1 MSRFSRAIEPFVS
14 AELKFAAQAK
24 ADGQPEIAFR
34 CLERAHVL
42 GQSATAQH
50 VRVHWQMLR
59 WGLAQRNLK
68 EVFGQLFRLIGAA
81 TKTAFGLV
89 PEGNTGGTNVSPFKP
104 LPIPAALAEKI
115 ESAKSASDVPNQ
127 K

>member
-14 AELKFAAQAK
+14 AELKSAAQAK
-24 ADGQPEIAFR
+24 AEGQSEIAFR
-34 CLERAHVL
+34 HLEHAHVL

-59 WGLAQRNLK
+59 WGLAQRNMK
-68 EVFGQLFRLIGAA
+68 EVFGQLFRLAGAA
-81 TKTAFGLV
+81 TKTVFGLV

-104 LPIPAALAEKI
+104 LPIPTALAKHI
-115 ESAKSASDVPNQ
+115 ENAKNASDVSDL

>member
-1 MSRFSRAIEPFVS
+1 MGNFSRAIAPFVS
-14 AELKFAAQAK
+14 AELQSAAQSM
-24 ADGQPEIAFR
+24 ADGQAEIAFR

-68 EVFGQLFRLIGAA
+68 EVFGQLFRLAGAA

-89 PEGNTGGTNVSPFKP
+89 PEGNTGGTNVSPFRP
-104 LPIPAALAEKI
+104 LPIPAALAEHIKN
-115 ESAKSASDVPNQ
+115 AKNASDVSHL